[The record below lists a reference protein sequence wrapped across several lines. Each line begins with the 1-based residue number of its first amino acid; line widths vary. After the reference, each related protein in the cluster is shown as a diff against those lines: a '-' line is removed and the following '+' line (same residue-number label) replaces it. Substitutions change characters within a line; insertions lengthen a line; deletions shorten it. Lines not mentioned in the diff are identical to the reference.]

1 MLFSLIKNYPICFL
15 NDRCLNV
22 AATATTAGAH
32 KYCQIIT
39 TQTDLVSWLCCTQTV
54 VLSQIPKSTYCIK
67 KKKKKLSPWL
77 SVRLLCPKLYRRGG
91 GRDYR
96 FSVYSRAVLGKR
108 GICCHDKYWFI
119 TFRRVIITCELLSL
133 KACQEKKKKKKKV
146 DAPVCSLFSPLPRR
160 KILAFYECQAI
171 SFSHKNGNSSEG
183 EDHFFLVVR
192 FLT

>member
-1 MLFSLIKNYPICFL
+1 MLFKWSLSKCCSYS
-15 NDRCLNV
+15 
-22 AATATTAGAH
+22 
-32 KYCQIIT
+32 YY
-39 TQTDLVSWLCCTQTV
+39 SWCTQILSDNHHTDRSS
-54 VLSQIPKSTYCIK
+54 VLVMLYSDCSFISNPKIHILYQK
-67 KKKKKLSPWL
+67 EKKKLSPWL